1 MIELVETGRR
11 VLHELDLGGRLGTP
25 DSALV

>member
-1 MIELVETGRR
+1 MIDLVETGRR
-11 VLHELDLGGRLGTP
+11 ALHELDLGGRFETP